1 MINVS
6 YLEEKVL
13 VLTGA
18 YRKLRDF
25 YNSRVNGR
33 SSHDRNSPTRPFV
46 HLSILQ
52 VQLWRVSRGGTCR
65 CVVYNQKRVECFA
78 SHLSVPKDSPF
89 SYSSPQ
95 WKNSTRAKPGCYFL
109 VFTKSDRYVTID
121 ISIKLLMK
129 FIPRYFSQFW
139 YN

>member
-1 MINVS
+1 MIIVSLIIVS
-6 YLEEKVL
+6 YSKKKVL
-13 VLTGA
+13 TLVLYMKFTTEC
-18 YRKLRDF
+18 F

-33 SSHDRNSPTRPFV
+33 SSHDRNSPTCPFV

-52 VQLWRVSRGGTCR
+52 VQLWRVSCWGTCR
-65 CVVYNQKRVECFA
+65 CVVYNQKRVKCFA

-109 VFTKSDRYVTID
+109 VFTKSNRYATTD
-121 ISIKLLMK
+121 MSITT
-129 FIPRYFSQFW
+129 
-139 YN
+139 